1 MLSKAP
7 IRPDAVRPQSVL
19 DHDLAVDVLVPRRD
33 ERRVPR
39 EEPRVD
45 PDLRDVERVRAREEP
60 QAVHEAPERAE
71 RAVED
76 VRAVAELGGG
86 EVHGADE
93 VAGLPDERGD
103 ADDLRGRGR
112 TRGRVSELRERSGEV
127 KFKSARRERKRKR
140 RSGETD
146 DVG

>member
-7 IRPDAVRPQSVL
+7 VRPDAVRPQRVL
-19 DHDLAVDVLVPRRD
+19 DYYLAVDVLIPRCD

-71 RAVED
+71 RAAED
-76 VRAVAELGGG
+76 VRAVAELSGS
-86 EVHGADE
+86 EVRGADE

-112 TRGRVSELRERSGEV
+112 TTGYRERSGEV
-127 KFKSARRERKRKR
+127 KFKSARVKAEADAVI
-140 RSGETD
+140 GGD
-146 DVG
+146 G

>member
-7 IRPDAVRPQSVL
+7 VRPDAVRPQRVL
-19 DHDLAVDVLVPRRD
+19 DYYLAVDVLIPRCD

-45 PDLRDVERVRAREEP
+45 PDLRDVERVRAGEVP
-60 QAVHEAPERAE
+60 QAVHKAPERAE

-93 VAGLPDERGD
+93 VACLPDERGD

-112 TRGRVSELRERSGEV
+112 TMGYRERSGEV
-127 KFKSARRERKRKR
+127 KFKSTRVKAEAEAAI
-140 RSGETD
+140 G
-146 DVG
+146 GNG